1 MALLHLQDAL
11 ALVLKLLFQALR
23 IQSETAHAG
32 VRDRRPS
39 YRDWLSH
46 LLLCEHLLERL
57 DLLQGEP
64 SLSRAAAINWA
75 ETD

>member
-1 MALLHLQDAL
+1 MLQC
-11 ALVLKLLFQALR
+11 
-23 IQSETAHAG
+23 
-32 VRDRRPS
+32 RDRQPF

-57 DLLQGEP
+57 DFLQGEP
-64 SLSRAAAINWA
+64 PLSRAAAINWA

>member
-1 MALLHLQDAL
+1 MLQC
-11 ALVLKLLFQALR
+11 
-23 IQSETAHAG
+23 
-32 VRDRRPS
+32 RDRRPS

-64 SLSRAAAINWA
+64 SLSSAAANNWA
-75 ETD
+75 EID